1 MIATSINSPEIEIY
15 AKAHSRFA
23 EALEIV
29 KRYLSED
36 LPDGQRAVDLG
47 DELFANV
54 LTYETKAPESSV
66 FEVHK
71 KYIDI
76 QVVLDGE
83 EIIGFDSMD
92 ELTVKS
98 EYNDG
103 NDCMLCNINDR
114 YDVVRLRRGEIAII
128 FPGEPH
134 APGMSAGDK
143 PAKVRKM
150 IVKVLA

>member
-76 QVVLDGE
+76 QYIVKGEEVIEVAPIQTEKKLVEAKEENDVWFYESATQPVILKEGDFMVLYPSDLHLPGKAVNNPQNVLKVVL
-83 EIIGFDSMD
+83 
-92 ELTVKS
+92 
-98 EYNDG
+98 
-103 NDCMLCNINDR
+103 
-114 YDVVRLRRGEIAII
+114 
-128 FPGEPH
+128 
-134 APGMSAGDK
+134 
-143 PAKVRKM
+143 KVRDD
-150 IVKVLA
+150 